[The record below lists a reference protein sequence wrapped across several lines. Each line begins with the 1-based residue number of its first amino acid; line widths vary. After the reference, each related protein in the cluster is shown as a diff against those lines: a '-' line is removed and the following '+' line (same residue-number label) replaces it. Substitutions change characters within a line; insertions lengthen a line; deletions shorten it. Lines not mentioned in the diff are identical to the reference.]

1 MRRWRKS
8 DFVESV
14 GKNDVLHPFF
24 AHGVPINTESGVKD
38 KQILFIF
45 QKLLLAITQK
55 AREYRVALLLVV
67 NEK

>member
-1 MRRWRKS
+1 
-8 DFVESV
+8 
-14 GKNDVLHPFF
+14 
-24 AHGVPINTESGVKD
+24 VKD

-45 QKLLLAITQK
+45 QKLLLANTQK